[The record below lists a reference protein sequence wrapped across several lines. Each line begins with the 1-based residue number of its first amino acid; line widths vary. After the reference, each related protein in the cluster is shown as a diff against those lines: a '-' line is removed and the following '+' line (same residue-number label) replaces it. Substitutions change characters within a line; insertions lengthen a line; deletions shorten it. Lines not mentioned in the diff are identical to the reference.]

1 MKPRHLEFCG
11 INSFSRKAV
20 IDFDKLLAGGLFG
33 IFGDTGSGKTTVL
46 DSIVFAL
53 YGKIDRTRG
62 GAGSDIINY
71 GSDKAQVLFDFEI
84 ETAQGRKIYRVE
96 REIKRK
102 NSLQSVVLYELS
114 AGRIIALS
122 DGVKNTNPKIQEII
136 GLSFDD
142 FKKCIALP
150 QGEFAQFVKSE
161 RADRLKLIAR
171 LFDLERYGDAL
182 NGRIK
187 DRYAEA
193 RSDYDLA
200 EGELRSYAEYT
211 EEEFVR
217 LRTEC
222 ELLKNQKNALDA
234 EYVCFAKEYEAVKTA
249 YEKYGRYKELD
260 AERQALV
267 SIDED
272 MKRKRT
278 FLRFYPVAKE
288 WLTQQ
293 ARLEEVGRNIL
304 AADQRIKSARE
315 AQKDALRQLEILK
328 EKRSSCDFDRI
339 LSEKQNL
346 LVKIAQAK
354 ADVSVLDGAEKEM
367 AAAQQRIFAEQK
379 RVRAAE
385 EEIAALNNAEKRTS
399 AALASAASE
408 DAEELLLGGFESAL
422 LQAEYRSA
430 HDYFAEKQSELHRD
444 FQDGELYRRVDSAI
458 SERMERYG
466 RLLSGEKT
474 KDMGELLQRY
484 RGEQVRREKLKGELL
499 RIRQQREHTM
509 KDLQTASGYLS
520 DFTRQVETLQEKKR
534 KITQAVCAEFSAE
547 KLPDFTAMAADA
559 EQERNKVLRAREQL
573 EKQIEQQTEILR
585 RAELSAGREEV
596 LLASLQAEKEVAEKR
611 ASELYSGLPGE
622 MSAKD
627 IADAV
632 PDEQALR
639 ADIENYDRRLAVLQ
653 ESIKVL
659 EKEGAG
665 VEISESVM
673 SAESEKMRALTLKKQ
688 EVAEQVAVC
697 DSALSSFAQ
706 KLTAKRALENKRTV
720 CEKKLALIAK
730 LRQLIRGNGLMEFVA
745 EEYLSEISSA
755 ATRDLLR
762 LTGGRYF
769 VRYKDG
775 GFQIG
780 DNFSGGEFRS
790 VNTLSGGETFLVSLS
805 LALALSE
812 AIHAKSL
819 RPIEFFFLDE
829 GFGTLDEKLIDTVID
844 CLEKL
849 KNDHFSIGLISHVE
863 ELKHRIENKIIVT
876 GAEKNGSSEIQICH

>member
-102 NSLQSVVLYELS
+102 NSLQSVALYELS

-200 EGELRSYAEYT
+200 EGELRSYAVYT

-217 LRTEC
+217 LRTEF

-267 SIDED
+267 SIDGD

-293 ARLEEVGRNIL
+293 VRLEEVGRNIL

-354 ADVSVLDGAEKEM
+354 ADVSVLDGAEKEI

-520 DFTRQVETLQEKKR
+520 DFTRQVEALQEKKR
-534 KITQAVCAEFSAE
+534 KIMQAVCAEFSAE

-829 GFGTLDEKLIDTVID
+829 GFGTLDEKLIDTVLD
-844 CLEKL
+844 SLEKL